1 MQSKKRSKEEEILKR
16 LDRIEKNQKKL
27 LKIQESILKEEELI
41 EKEEKKNLDLAKE
54 ELIEEKKIEEV
65 EQEELN
71 ELKKLEELEKQI
83 EKELKVSPLK
93 KVTQRDVIKGML
105 GALFGVVGHFAF
117 AKGVEL
123 AEHYSFTR
131 STFLY
136 LTSFAII
143 VLFLYFAGFRKVDD
157 IFIFKVLPIR
167 AIVIYI
173 SAIITVILVLFLYGK
188 ISFQT
193 DFQVVYNTVAA
204 ISVLAVLG
212 AGTADLLGK
221 EE

>member
-1 MQSKKRSKEEEILKR
+1 MPVKKRKNEILLR

-27 LKIQESILKEEELI
+27 LKIQESILKEEERI
-41 EKEEKKNLDLAKE
+41 ELDEKKSLELENE
-54 ELIEEKKIEEV
+54 ELKEEKKIELG
-65 EQEELN
+65 EQEEL
-71 ELKKLEELEKQI
+71 EEIKKLEELEKQI

-136 LTSFAII
+136 LISFFII

-157 IFIFKVLPIR
+157 AFVFKVLPIR

-173 SAIITVILVLFLYGK
+173 SAIITVLLVLFLYGK

-193 DFQVVYNTVAA
+193 EFQVIYNTVAA